1 LIFWGA
7 ALAAFLLFIPGAG
20 LADEAK
26 KDTAPPASKAPAM
39 EKPMEKPAAP
49 AADATAKPMATP
61 MAAPEAGAPE
71 ATKQTPVYIIGPGD
85 RLEIVVW
92 REQDLTRRGVLV
104 RPDGRISMPLID
116 DIMAAGLTPMQ
127 LKYRL
132 TKVLSHFLEA
142 PQVYVILDKVVYY
155 EFSVLGNVVRPG
167 NYVMEKPTDVLQAL
181 ATAGG
186 FNEWADKDS
195 VTILRGI
202 GPNRQILPFIYKEVV
217 EGEKLGQNVIL
228 KPGDIII
235 VP

>member
-1 LIFWGA
+1 M
-7 ALAAFLLFIPGAG
+7 PGFG
-20 LADEAK
+20 QADEAK
-26 KDTAPPASKAPAM
+26 KAPAT
-39 EKPMEKPAAP
+39 PAAK
-49 AADATAKPMATP
+49 ATAKQKPAVPMRDAKAPTMP
-61 MAAPEAGAPE
+61 TPEAGGQA
-71 ATKQTPVYIIGPGD
+71 AAKQTPIYIIGPGD
-85 RLEIVVW
+85 RLEVVVW

-132 TKVLSHFLEA
+132 TKVLSHFIEA
-142 PQVYVILDKVVYY
+142 PQVYVILDKVVYD
-155 EFSVLGNVVRPG
+155 EVSVLGNVVRPG
-167 NYVMEKPTDVLQAL
+167 NYVMEKPTDVLQGL
-181 ATAGG
+181 AMAGG

-202 GPNRQILPFIYKEVV
+202 GPNRKILPFIYKEVV
-217 EGEKLGQNVIL
+217 EGEKLIQNVIL